1 MKKGLKK
8 GLAVFLS
15 AAMLVSAAACGS
27 SAPAAKQTG
36 SGAGDSSDALKGEL
50 RVTTQAWM
58 MGKYDFDGLKADFE
72 KKHPGVTV
80 TYNKVDTADVTT
92 NMLQWAQGKTNCDI
106 AIGGSREHAVQYA
119 AKDYIISFD
128 DDFFTGEVVYGGA
141 GAEKH
146 EARAGRRKGAG
157 PL

>member
-1 MKKGLKK
+1 
-8 GLAVFLS
+8 
-15 AAMLVSAAACGS
+15 
-27 SAPAAKQTG
+27 
-36 SGAGDSSDALKGEL
+36 
-50 RVTTQAWM
+50 
-58 MGKYDFDGLKADFE
+58 
-72 KKHPGVTV
+72 
-80 TYNKVDTADVTT
+80 VDNADVTT
-92 NMLQWAQGKTNCDI
+92 NILQWAQSKTNCDI